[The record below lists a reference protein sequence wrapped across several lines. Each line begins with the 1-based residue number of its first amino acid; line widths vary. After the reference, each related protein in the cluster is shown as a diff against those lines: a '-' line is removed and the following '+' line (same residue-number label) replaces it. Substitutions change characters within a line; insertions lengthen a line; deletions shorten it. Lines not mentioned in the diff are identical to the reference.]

1 MIIPV
6 TALAAILIPLLLG
19 GRLSHLA
26 AVPFRHAMWIVA
38 ALAVQV
44 VIIEL
49 LPGPPVVLQVAHIA
63 TYGVAGWFVVA
74 NRRIPGLWLVG
85 TGAGLNGL
93 AITINGGTLPARL
106 GALQAAGLRVS
117 DEQFTNSGLLPH
129 PRLAFLG
136 DIFAIPA
143 SLPLA
148 NVFSIGDVLIVLG
161 TGWTAWALLGTRW
174 TRPWTPTSR
183 RTPIATPTPTP
194 APTATPAPAPTAT
207 PAPETDGTA
216 LAPVEGLP
224 VPRPRAP
231 RPELPDLSFLMT

>member
-6 TALAAILIPLLLG
+6 AALAAVLIPLLLG
-19 GRLSHLA
+19 GRLSSLA
-26 AVPFRHAMWIVA
+26 AVPFRHATWIVT

-49 LPGPPVVLQVAHIA
+49 LPGPQIVMQVAHIA
-63 TYGVAGWFVVA
+63 TYAVAGWFLVA

-93 AITINGGTLPARL
+93 AITVNGGTLPARL
-106 GALQAAGLRVS
+106 GALQTAGIHFS
-117 DEQFTNSGLLPH
+117 DAEFTNSGFLPH

-161 TGWTAWALLGTRW
+161 TGWTAWAVLGTRW
-174 TRPWTPTSR
+174 TRPWTPTPATGPALDRAVSDAGLSR
-183 RTPIATPTPTP
+183 
-194 APTATPAPAPTAT
+194 PAPAPR
-207 PAPETDGTA
+207 
-216 LAPVEGLP
+216 V
-224 VPRPRAP
+224 P
-231 RPELPDLSFLMT
+231 RPELPDLSWLHELADLSSAT